1 MDTGAETPN
10 SDLEALLFF
19 HKTFFKFCKLF
30 AQKIWF
36 SMSFARLSAQKSWF
50 SSGFAI
56 FLHTNNGFLNS
67 ASFLR
72 KTVAFLRF
80 CKLFAQK
87 HVFSLDF
94 VSFGNKTLSHAF
106 CGKPLVFLEFRKL
119 FAQKQMFSLGFCTL
133 SEQLFRRRP
142 KKWMLCEIGKLAN
155 WRIGKLGNWDPKAWE
170 QNLCIFTR
178 HPKTWTRIYAFV
190 HGILRLGSRIYA
202 FLRGILRLWEQ
213 NLYIFTQHP
222 KALGTESL
230 HFYAASQS
238 LGAESLHFYVA
249 S

>member
-1 MDTGAETPN
+1 MISASLLHCLTQPRPIPFPTHDNFIVFELLLTCKKRKIIIIMDTGAETPN

-142 KKWMLCEIGKLAN
+142 KK
-155 WRIGKLGNWDPKAWE
+155 
-170 QNLCIFTR
+170 
-178 HPKTWTRIYAFV
+178 
-190 HGILRLGSRIYA
+190 
-202 FLRGILRLWEQ
+202 
-213 NLYIFTQHP
+213 
-222 KALGTESL
+222 
-230 HFYAASQS
+230 
-238 LGAESLHFYVA
+238 
-249 S
+249 